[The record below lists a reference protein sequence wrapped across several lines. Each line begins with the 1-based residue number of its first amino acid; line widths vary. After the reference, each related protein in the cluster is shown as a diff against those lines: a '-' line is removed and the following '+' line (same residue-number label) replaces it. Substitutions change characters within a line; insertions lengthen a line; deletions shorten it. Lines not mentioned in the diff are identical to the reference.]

1 MYLSIILSDENGKP
15 IGYYKCQATDEK
27 EDCLYP
33 PRGGPNEFT
42 DLPSDSTE
50 NVAGKKRKRREGSGI
65 LVVARGNLNKK
76 DERYIG
82 DFPEIG
88 NTRPGH

>member
-42 DLPSDSTE
+42 DLPSTRRKTPQ
-50 NVAGKKRKRREGSGI
+50 GKSASDVKAPTGI

-76 DERYIG
+76 RCVTSRKSE
-82 DFPEIG
+82 
-88 NTRPGH
+88 TPGQDIN